1 MCSVIFLSEMIN
13 CLAGSNSE
21 TRVHGIEADVC
32 QVDDIKRNV
41 PVRHYLILL
50 LKGKVN
56 HRP

>member
-1 MCSVIFLSEMIN
+1 MIN